1 MQWNVAPS
9 RRFTQGVLFQTDCS
23 SAARY
28 GPAPNRRR
36 KHLNNNGI
44 FHRDLKPKN
53 ILYRTSPDLV
63 MKVANFGCSRFLS
76 RDTTHYT
83 RSMSDDGY
91 LPRFREFGT
100 DGWLA
105 QEVINGV
112 TQLRPPHAIDIY
124 PMGLIFVYNMCR
136 GKHPYGEYAKTRDKL
151 IKNKQPILENIKQE
165 LIDERGI
172 KCNDLIN
179 QMVHPNPDA
188 RPTTAEV
195 LEDHYFRPPPIIR
208 DSVLLN
214 FSVDYALT
222 VFVLISFL
230 NQTDRRET
238 NCLDC
243 AAWRDHFLLRLLVL
257 WHY

>member
-1 MQWNVAPS
+1 MALLLIVE
-9 RRFTQGVLFQTDCS
+9 GV
-23 SAARY
+23 
-28 GPAPNRRR
+28 
-36 KHLNNNGI
+36 KHLHNNGI

-105 QEVINGV
+105 QEVINDM

-124 PMGLIFVYNMCR
+124 PMGLIFVFTMCG
-136 GKHPYGEYAKTRDKL
+136 GKHPYGEYAETKDKR
-151 IKNKQPILENIKQE
+151 IKNKQPILENIKQK

-195 LEDHYFRPPPIIR
+195 LEDHYLNSDHLPSSEIQWYLI
-208 DSVLLN
+208 LL
-214 FSVDYALT
+214 S
-222 VFVLISFL
+222 IM
-230 NQTDRRET
+230 
-238 NCLDC
+238 
-243 AAWRDHFLLRLLVL
+243 H
-257 WHY
+257 